1 MTCSTNLSDHSR
13 PASAML
19 RHRSKHWPAPV
30 AILPVH
36 THEHHWQGT
45 SMASSGKATFFG
57 WRVVAAAFTLAVFG
71 WGVGF
76 YGPPVYL
83 QAVRDARGWSLPL
96 VSTAVTVHF
105 LVGAAVIANLPRLY
119 RRFGVPKVTKAGAV
133 SLACGIVG
141 WALARTPWQL
151 FAATLFS
158 GAGWVAMGAAA
169 VNALVA
175 PWFVRARPAALA
187 SAYNGASVGGVVFAP
202 LWAAAIGL
210 VGFPLAA
217 MVIGAAMIVT
227 VWVLADCFF
236 AQTPQQLGL
245 TPDGDAP
252 DATARPVTAPWARPL
267 AQTRLWRNAQFVTLA
282 AGMALGLFAQIGLLA
297 HLFSL
302 LVPTLGAQLAGLAA
316 GAATAAAI
324 AGRTAVGW
332 LMPPGAD
339 RRLVACASYAVQI
352 AGTVAFL
359 LAGGTSVPLLLAGI
373 VLFGAGIG
381 NATSL
386 PPLIAQVE
394 FVPADVPRVVP
405 LIVAVAQASYA
416 FAPATF
422 GWIREFAPD
431 RSAAGA
437 VPCLFLA
444 TAALQGLAIAAL
456 LAGRGAAGATA
467 RFPCGQRPRPTL
479 WARPNWW
486 R

>member
-57 WRVVAAAFTLAVFG
+57 WRVVAAAYTLAVFG

-282 AGMALGLFAQIGLLA
+282 AGMALRLFAQIGLLA